1 MAKNIDMTTG
11 SPFKKIFLFALPVAI
26 GYVLQNFYS
35 LGDSIIVSLARGE
48 NAVTGI
54 NITSSLIFL
63 VNGFAQGMSAGFGI
77 VLSQFVGAKNQDKMR
92 QSIATSLL
100 LTFFISVLLSISFFL
115 LAPTILK
122 VLNTNELFYD
132 YALSYIRIIFAGI
145 LFMGIYNL
153 ADQIL
158 RALGDSKS
166 PLIILII
173 CSTLNLILNSLL
185 FITDLS
191 VAWAGWA
198 TIISQAISAGVGF
211 IIIFK
216 KFKELKLKKSDFKI
230 DFNFIFRHL
239 ATGLPMAFQFT
250 ITAVSCMIQQK
261 AFNSLPNPDFAKA
274 QGTGSKLDNLFSAAL
289 FGASNAMA
297 IYCGQNYGA
306 NKLDRIKSGVK
317 CSYLV
322 GLIFTAFCFILNLL
336 LCKPLSKILLYGVT
350 NDILKLIFQ
359 YTFIQSL
366 FYYSLYVLLSLR
378 QSLQG
383 MGYSSLTLV
392 GGTIELIMRC
402 LAAFVLANLF
412 GYNGACFSNVLAW
425 VGGMI
430 TFMICYYA
438 VIKKL
443 QTKAMNGNIFIE

>member
-63 VNGFAQGMSAGFGI
+63 VNGFAQGTSAGFGI
-77 VLSQFVGAKNQDKMR
+77 VLSQFVGAKNKDKMR

-100 LTFFISVLLSISFFL
+100 LTFLISIILSISFFL

-122 VLNTNELFYD
+122 VLDTNQLFYD

-145 LFMGIYNL
+145 LFMSLYNL

-158 RALGDSKS
+158 RALGDSKT

-173 CSTLNLILNSLL
+173 CSTLNVALNSLL
-185 FITDLS
+185 FVTDLS

-216 KFKELKLKKSDFKI
+216 KFKELKLKKNDFKLN
-230 DFNFIFRHL
+230 FNFISRHL

-250 ITAVSCMIQQK
+250 ITAVSCMIQQR
-261 AFNSLPNPDFAKA
+261 AFNSLPNPNFAKA
-274 QGTGSKLDNLFSAAL
+274 QGTGSKLDSLFSAAL

-317 CSYLV
+317 YSYLV
-322 GLIFTAFCFILNLL
+322 GLIFSAFCFVINIL
-336 LCKPLSKILLYGVT
+336 LCKPLSKILLYGLT
-350 NDILKLIFQ
+350 DDILKLIFQ
-359 YTFIQSL
+359 
-366 FYYSLYVLLSLR
+366 
-378 QSLQG
+378 
-383 MGYSSLTLV
+383 
-392 GGTIELIMRC
+392 
-402 LAAFVLANLF
+402 N
-412 GYNGACFSNVLAW
+412 
-425 VGGMI
+425 
-430 TFMICYYA
+430 
-438 VIKKL
+438 
-443 QTKAMNGNIFIE
+443 

>member
-1 MAKNIDMTTG
+1 MTKNIDMTTG
-11 SPFKKIFLFALPVAI
+11 TPFKKIFLFALPVAI

-63 VNGFAQGMSAGFGI
+63 VNGFAQGTSAGFGI
-77 VLSQFVGAKNQDKMR
+77 VLSQFVGAKNRDKMR
-92 QSIATSLL
+92 QSIATSLF
-100 LTFFISVLLSISFFL
+100 LTFLISIILSLSFFL

-122 VLNTNELFYD
+122 ALDTNQLFYD

-145 LFMGIYNL
+145 LFMSLYNL

-158 RALGDSKS
+158 RALGDSKT
-166 PLIILII
+166 PLVILLI

-198 TIISQAISAGVGF
+198 TIISQAISACVGF

-216 KFKELKLKKSDFKI
+216 KFKHLKLQKSDFKL
-230 DFNFIFRHL
+230 NLSFINRHL
-239 ATGLPMAFQFT
+239 LTGLPMAFQFT

-274 QGTGSKLDNLFSAAL
+274 QGTGSKLDNLFTAAL

-297 IYCGQNYGA
+297 IYAGQNYGA
-306 NKLDRIKSGVK
+306 NKLERIKSGVK
-317 CSYLV
+317 SSYLI
-322 GLIFTAFCFILNLL
+322 GLIFTTFCFVISIL
-336 LCKPLSKILLYGVT
+336 LCKPLSKILLYGAT
-350 NDILKLIFQ
+350 DDIIKLIFQ
-359 YTFIQSL
+359 YTFIQSI
-366 FYYSLYVLLSLR
+366 FYYSLYVLLALR
-378 QSLQG
+378 QTLQG
-383 MGYSSLTLV
+383 IGYSSLTLV

-412 GYNGACFSNVLAW
+412 GYSGACFSNVLAW

-430 TFMICYYA
+430 TFIICYYV
-438 VIKKL
+438 VIRKL
-443 QTKAMNGNIFIE
+443 ETKASHGNIFIE